1 MKQVTSWKKYEHLFD
16 IHIVFFFFMLVNEDS
31 IELCRCRRRINF
43 QTKKMKKCF
52 CFVLLICSR
61 SSCTCVDK
69 DTFLQGSTEAAFF
82 HIRPKPNNVQLQR
95 NFGLYVF
102 CLRFLIFFSETQN
115 RERDIGCCR
124 LGKKQPGLKTTR
136 DIVPKKYLSFL
147 SFEHG
152 LCIKEIGREIICQRI
167 PRITRRRRCR
177 KTSRRIRHITRKQG
191 ASCEC

>member
-1 MKQVTSWKKYEHLFD
+1 MKQITSWKKYEHLFD
-16 IHIVFFFFMLVNEDS
+16 IHIVFFFMLVNEDS

-102 CLRFLIFFSETQN
+102 CLLFLVFFLRHKIEKEIQEVAGLEN
-115 RERDIGCCR
+115 
-124 LGKKQPGLKTTR
+124 KQPGLKTTR
-136 DIVPKKYLSFL
+136 DIVPKKYLSF
-147 SFEHG
+147 F
-152 LCIKEIGREIICQRI
+152 II
-167 PRITRRRRCR
+167 
-177 KTSRRIRHITRKQG
+177 
-191 ASCEC
+191 

>member
-1 MKQVTSWKKYEHLFD
+1 
-16 IHIVFFFFMLVNEDS
+16 
-31 IELCRCRRRINF
+31 
-43 QTKKMKKCF
+43 MKKCF
-52 CFVLLICSR
+52 YFVLLICSR

-69 DTFLQGSTEAAFF
+69 DTFLQGSAEAAFF
-82 HIRPKPNNVQLQR
+82 HI
-95 NFGLYVF
+95 FGRSRIMFSYRETSAFYVF
-102 CLRFLIFFSETQN
+102 CLLFLCFFSETQN
-115 RERDIGCCR
+115 RERDIGGCR

>member
-102 CLRFLIFFSETQN
+102 RLLFLAFFSETQN

-124 LGKKQPGLKTTR
+124 LGKKTTR
-136 DIVPKKYLSFL
+136 TENNKRYSTKKIFV
-147 SFEHG
+147 FF
-152 LCIKEIGREIICQRI
+152 II
-167 PRITRRRRCR
+167 
-177 KTSRRIRHITRKQG
+177 
-191 ASCEC
+191 